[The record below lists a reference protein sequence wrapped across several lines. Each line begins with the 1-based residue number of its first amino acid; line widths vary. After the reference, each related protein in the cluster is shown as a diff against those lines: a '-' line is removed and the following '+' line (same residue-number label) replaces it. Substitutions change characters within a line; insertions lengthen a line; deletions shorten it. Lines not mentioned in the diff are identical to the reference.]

1 MKFSFEKSPKALNLM
16 TVQPEAD
23 PPLAE
28 TGADLRSDTNRPKT
42 GARDSNDR
50 TLTSCLTGEEKKILL
65 RGTVCAYLTFR
76 LMGDPKFSS

>member
-16 TVQPEAD
+16 TVQPKAD

-28 TGADLRSDTNRPKT
+28 TGADLRSDTDRLKT

-50 TLTSCLTGEEKKILL
+50 TLTSCLTGEEKK
-65 RGTVCAYLTFR
+65 F
-76 LMGDPKFSS
+76 FSAGKSVPT